1 MLPSWELLVRLVL
14 AAALGSLIGLER
26 ERLQWAAGLRTHM
39 LVSVGSCLII
49 IVSAYGFGPVLGP
62 HVILDPSRIAAQVV
76 SGIGFL
82 GAGSIILR
90 NEAIKGLTTA
100 ASVWAVAAIG
110 LAAGAGLYIASIETT
125 VIILI
130 ILAGLKPLE
139 ERFRALRGRLEL
151 RLKARRGEMS
161 VGLLE
166 HALGGRAARIRQLV
180 VRPGDESDVD
190 EVRITLTRVS
200 ASDTQNIIARLQAVP
215 SIHEVREEGRASD
228 VLSQANRHPP
238 FNAADDP

>member
-1 MLPSWELLVRLVL
+1 MLPSWELLTRLVL

-110 LAAGAGLYIASIETT
+110 LAAGAGLYVASVATT

-139 ERFRALRGRLEL
+139 ERFRASRANLEL
-151 RLKARRGEMS
+151 RLKAQRGEMS

-166 HALGGRAARIRQLV
+166 QTLGGRAARVRQLV
-180 VRPGDESDVD
+180 VRPADEADVD
-190 EVRITLTRVS
+190 DVRISLTRGS
-200 ASDTQNIIARLQAVP
+200 ASDTQDIMARLRSVAA
-215 SIHEVREEGRASD
+215 IHEVLEHRDG
-228 VLSQANRHPP
+228 LSSARPP
-238 FNAADDP
+238 AGPETGAGG